1 MSASVVD
8 LKFATVIGTVGQVQ
22 ELLGLLQTMA
32 SAGVV
37 DAKWFKMVLVD
48 RPVDDERLRQILV
61 NARIVTA

>member
-1 MSASVVD
+1 VSASVVD

-32 SAGVV
+32 SAGLV